1 MNRFLSISLCIL
13 MLPILCLA
21 DDKASEAR
29 LRKHVEQLTEGEGYR
44 NYRDLKALNRAAD
57 YIYKT
62 FKKQTENV
70 FIQAFKVD
78 GKEYKNVYASFGP
91 VNAPRI
97 IIGAH
102 YDVCGDQMGA
112 DDNASGVAGL
122 LELARLFA
130 EADKSKWEMRI
141 DLVAYSL
148 EEPPYFDTKHMGSS
162 VHATALE
169 TNKTPVV
176 GMISLEMIGF
186 FDDEKG
192 SQDYPLG
199 ILKLFYGGRGDYITV
214 VRKSGSG
221 KFARMF
227 TKEFK
232 KKGKRNVRT
241 KVFKA
246 PRWLVPSIGLSD
258 HKNYWG
264 FKWSALMITDT
275 SFYRNKNY
283 HEETDKPDT
292 LDYFRMSAVVTNV
305 FKAIQ
310 SIMA

>member
-1 MNRFLSISLCIL
+1 MDRFLCITLCML
-13 MLPILCLA
+13 MMTTICLA
-21 DDKASEAR
+21 DNKVSEAA
-29 LRKHVEQLTEGEGYR
+29 LRQHVQSITEGEGYR
-44 NYRDLKALNRAAD
+44 NYLNINALDRTAD
-57 YIYKT
+57 YIYKS
-62 FKKQTENV
+62 FHKQTENV

-169 TNKTPVV
+169 TNKTPIV
-176 GMISLEMIGF
+176 GMISLEMIGY
-186 FDDEKG
+186 FDDAKG

-199 ILKLFYGGRGDYITV
+199 ILKLFYGSKGDYITV
-214 VRKSGSG
+214 VRKWGSG
-221 KFARMF
+221 KFARLF
-227 TKEFK
+227 TKKYK
-232 KKGKRNVRT
+232 KKGKHSVRT
-241 KVFKA
+241 KVFNA
-246 PRWLVPSIGLSD
+246 PLWLVPSIGLSD
-258 HKNYWG
+258 HKNYWRY
-264 FKWSALMITDT
+264 KWSALMITDT

-283 HEETDKPDT
+283 HEETDKPET
-292 LDYFRMSAVVTNV
+292 LDYFRMSAVITNV
-305 FKAIQ
+305 FNAIQ
-310 SIMA
+310 SILV

>member
-1 MNRFLSISLCIL
+1 MTRFSYIVMISLLLSFNANAIN
-13 MLPILCLA
+13 
-21 DDKASEAR
+21 KASEAA
-29 LRKHVEQLTEGEGYR
+29 LRKHVEKITEGVQYR
-44 NYRDLKALNRAAD
+44 NYQNLKSLNKTAD
-57 YIYKT
+57 YIYKNLHE
-62 FKKQTENV
+62 QTDNV
-70 FIQAFKVD
+70 FIQAFEVD

-130 EADKSKWEMRI
+130 EADKSKWEMRV

-148 EEPPYFDTKHMGSS
+148 EEPPYFNTKHMGSS

-176 GMISLEMIGF
+176 GMISLEMIGY

-192 SQDYPLG
+192 SQDYPIGL
-199 ILKLFYGGRGDYITV
+199 LKLFYGSRGDYITV
-214 VRKSGSG
+214 IRKSASG
-221 KFARMF
+221 KFARVF

-232 KKGKRNVRT
+232 KKGKRSLRT

-246 PRWLVPSIGLSD
+246 PLWLVSSIGFSD
-258 HKNYWG
+258 HRNYWKY
-264 FKWSALMITDT
+264 KWSALMITDT

-292 LDYFRMSAVVTNV
+292 LDYLRMSVVVTNV
-305 FKAIQ
+305 FKAIKG
-310 SIMA
+310 IVV

>member
-1 MNRFLSISLCIL
+1 MGRFLIVVLIMLIHTALCR
-13 MLPILCLA
+13 A
-21 DDKASEAR
+21 DDKASEAS
-29 LRKHVEQLTEGEGYR
+29 LRKHVEAITKGESYR
-44 NYRDLKALNRAAD
+44 NYRNIKALDRTAD
-57 YIYKT
+57 YIYKV
-62 FKKQTENV
+62 FHQQTENV
-70 FIQAFKVD
+70 FIQAFEVD

-130 EADKSKWEMRI
+130 VADQSKWEMRI

-148 EEPPYFDTKHMGSS
+148 EEPPYFDTKNMGSS

-176 GMISLEMIGF
+176 GMISLEMIGYY
-186 FDDEKG
+186 DDEKG
-192 SQDYPLG
+192 SQDYPIGLMS
-199 ILKLFYGGRGDYITV
+199 LFYGSRGDYITV
-214 VRKSGSG
+214 VRKTGSG
-221 KFARMF
+221 KFARLF
-227 TKEFK
+227 TREFK
-232 KKGKRNVRT
+232 RKGRQNVRT

-246 PRWLVPSIGLSD
+246 PLWLVPSIDLSD
-258 HKNYWG
+258 HKNYWKY
-264 FKWSALMITDT
+264 KWSALMITDT

-283 HEETDKPDT
+283 HEDTDKPDT

-305 FKAIQ
+305 FNAIQ
-310 SIMA
+310 SIMS